1 MSSSLLRL
9 IRLLSGGFSNQTQA
23 YENPPLF
30 AHILVHFR
38 PLPQLEAGSLL
49 LEQSYAIDPMVPYRI
64 RVLRPR
70 ISEGQIIIDNQSI
83 KDPQRFWGSVHDEGR
98 RALIETSDLMPLPGC
113 SYVVKEKSEGFI
125 GEVEPGCRCLVER
138 KGTTAYLVSSFEIN
152 DSMMWTIDRGH
163 DPQTHE
169 QQWGA
174 QAGPFEFQR
183 TTDYSAEIPVSW
195 SDHFQSEVAT
205 QS

>member
-1 MSSSLLRL
+1 MSSSILRL
-9 IRLLSGGFSNQTQA
+9 IRLLSGGFSNQAQA
-23 YENPPLF
+23 FENPPLF

-70 ISEGQIIIDNQSI
+70 LSDGQIIIDNQSI
-83 KDPQRFWGSVHDEGR
+83 KDPQRFWGSVHDAGR
-98 RALIETSDLMPLPGC
+98 HALIESKDLMPLPGC
-113 SYVVKEKSEGFI
+113 SYVVKEKSEGFT

-152 DSMMWTIDRGH
+152 ESMMWTIDRGH
-163 DPQTHE
+163 DPQTNE
-169 QQWGA
+169 QLWGA
-174 QAGPFEFQR
+174 QAGGFEFQR
-183 TTDYSAEIPVSW
+183 TNDYSDEIPASW
-195 SDHFQSEVAT
+195 SEYFNNQT
-205 QS
+205 IT

>member
-1 MSSSLLRL
+1 MSSSILRL

-23 YENPPLF
+23 FENPPLF

-38 PLPQLEAGSLL
+38 PLPHLEAGSLL
-49 LEQSYAIDPMVPYRI
+49 LEQSYAIDPKVPYRI

-70 ISEGQIIIDNQSI
+70 LSDGQMIIDNQSI
-83 KDPQRFWGSVHDEGR
+83 KDPQRFWGSVHDAER
-98 RALIETSDLMPLPGC
+98 RALIEPSDLMPLPGC
-113 SYVVKEKSEGFI
+113 SYVVKEKSGSFI

-138 KGTTAYLVSSFEIN
+138 KGSTAYLVSSFEIN

-169 QQWGA
+169 QLWGA
-174 QAGPFEFQR
+174 LAGGFEFQR
-183 TTDYSAEIPVSW
+183 TSNYSDEIPADW
-195 SDHFQSEVAT
+195 EKYFDRDT
-205 QS
+205 TT

>member
-1 MSSSLLRL
+1 MSSSILRL

-23 YENPPLF
+23 FENPPLF

-70 ISEGQIIIDNQSI
+70 LSDGQMIIDNQSI
-83 KDPQRFWGSVHDEGR
+83 KDPQRFWGSVHDAGR
-98 RALIETSDLMPLPGC
+98 RALIEPSDLMPLPGC
-113 SYVVKEKSEGFI
+113 SYVVKEKSESFT

-152 DSMMWTIDRGH
+152 ESMMWTIDRGH

-169 QQWGA
+169 QLWGA
-174 QAGPFEFQR
+174 QAGSFEFQR
-183 TTDYSAEIPVSW
+183 TSDYSDEIPASW
-195 SDHFQSEVAT
+195 SEHFKS
-205 QS
+205 

>member
-1 MSSSLLRL
+1 MSSSILRL

-23 YENPPLF
+23 FENPPLF

-49 LEQSYAIDPMVPYRI
+49 LEQSYAMDPMVPYRI

-70 ISEGQIIIDNQSI
+70 LSDGQMIIDNQSI
-83 KDPQRFWGSVHDEGR
+83 KDSQRFWGSVHDAER
-98 RALIETSDLMPLPGC
+98 RALIKPSDLMPLPGC
-113 SYVVKEKSEGFI
+113 SYVVKEKSQGFI

-152 DSMMWTIDRGH
+152 ESTMRTIDRGH

-169 QQWGA
+169 QLWGA
-174 QAGPFEFQR
+174 LAGEFEFQR
-183 TTDYSAEIPVSW
+183 TNDYSDEIPASW
-195 SDHFQSEVAT
+195 GEYFQGEAT
-205 QS
+205 T

>member
-49 LEQSYAIDPMVPYRI
+49 LEQSYAMDPMVPYRI

-70 ISEGQIIIDNQSI
+70 LSNGQIIIDNQSI
-83 KDPQRFWGSVHDEGR
+83 KDSQRFWGSVHDAGR
-98 RALIETSDLMPLPGC
+98 RALIEPSDLMPLPGC
-113 SYVVKEKSEGFI
+113 SYVVKEKSQGFI

-152 DSMMWTIDRGH
+152 ESMMRTIDRGH

-169 QQWGA
+169 QLWGA
-174 QAGPFEFQR
+174 LAGEFEFQR
-183 TTDYSAEIPVSW
+183 TNDYRDEIPASW
-195 SDHFQSEVAT
+195 GEYFQKEVTA
-205 QS
+205 